1 MGGWGSGGANGQCTG
16 SYPVHRY
23 SQTSFINTV
32 MRTPVMRV
40 LMERSLRAGTK
51 GTACLKSWS
60 QYHGECH
67 LFPWDCR

>member
-1 MGGWGSGGANGQCTG
+1 M
-16 SYPVHRY
+16 HRY

-67 LFPWDCR
+67 LFPWHCR